1 MPGVRK
7 HHAFPIGWSC
17 IPAGFAK
24 AFEYWEAIPV
34 QHLCSLLVCNVWAQ
48 RLLARTALTQ
58 PSALSPIDCSREW
71 DPVQSQCSP
80 LLSSAL
86 HTHTHLGRKTV
97 PSVMFNCCF
106 LDGYLGAGILVAEG
120 WFAQGSALMEKAAG
134 YAAPHAVF
142 GPSIPSLPC
151 LCPRAVAQHWSQPH
165 PQGAFLKSWWPVQGI
180 LVHLISS

>member
-1 MPGVRK
+1 MHFPLADL
-7 HHAFPIGWSC
+7 AFQLG
-17 IPAGFAK
+17 
-24 AFEYWEAIPV
+24 
-34 QHLCSLLVCNVWAQ
+34 LQ
-48 RLLARTALTQ
+48 RLLSIEKQFQCSTSAPCWCAMCELRDCWLELHW
-58 PSALSPIDCSREW
+58 PSPVQSPIDCSREW

-151 LCPRAVAQHWSQPH
+151 LCPRAVAQHWSHPH